1 MFRKREP
8 VDELLLP
15 SLPASYNDADKE
27 WIQDVLTKMPRQ
39 TWAALCSEYSK
50 IFNDKLND
58 ETLPKVR
65 RENVARKQANE
76 WLRAK
81 QRRYLEIMAKREANS
96 ILHAKSNLF

>member
-1 MFRKREP
+1 MFCKREP

-15 SLPASYNDADKE
+15 SLPARYNDADKQ

-39 TWAALCSEYSK
+39 TWAALCSGYTK

-81 QRRYLEIMAKREANS
+81 QRRYLEIMAKREASS
-96 ILHAKSNLF
+96 ILHAKSNPF